1 MKIILFFIGVCTLL
15 FLGCKDD
22 GVNQAASQQR
32 DVKKKE
38 LIFAT
43 VNAGWIFR
51 INDLQPEAQNLTSN
65 WPAWRLFI
73 NELKQKP
80 KSSIGAFQKKS
91 KTLSKY
97 ADSVHK
103 TIPTKLQKPAIKA
116 RITVILTMVR
126 NLELYMNLQ
135 TVQADK
141 AVIII
146 SEINQAINSFQMQL
160 DEMVRKSQIPV
171 EQGEPDLIKIMD
183 TTRAIPDKQSS
194 DSYMSK

>member
-32 DVKKKE
+32 DVKKKD

-91 KTLSKY
+91 KSLSKL
-97 ADSVHK
+97 ADSVFK
-103 TIPTKLQKPAIKA
+103 TIPSKLQKPAIKA